1 MIVKPF
7 KPLLYNKNLQ
17 NVVSPPFDTISED
30 QEKTF
35 LSIPYNVSQLSR
47 LKWDHQN
54 SVELLKKWIS
64 ESVLIKV
71 DTPIM
76 IVVSQ
81 YFKHNS
87 EMFQRLG
94 VICLTDIT
102 SEDGVIKPHENTIDI
117 YVKQRKQLMDSLKT
131 QLEPVFLISFE
142 NQLEKTLNRIISGK
156 LPDKIIEET
165 TGVKNYVYIVQE
177 EADIS
182 RIKEILRGKDSV
194 IADGHHRIKASK
206 ELYHEAKTKEEKEFW
221 RYSLVYITSVYE
233 RAIKIGG
240 IHRLVTDNKHTT
252 AAIFQNLSDVFKVD
266 KVNNYHS
273 NGNIVIYDGKFNALI
288 PNRQSLRNIFLEG
301 DLQGLSAPFV
311 VDYFIFKRTLNLN
324 KEEKESMVKYTNDV
338 ASAINSV
345 DKGEASY
352 AILMPGWDKE
362 EFMNEV
368 IANEIM
374 PPKSTYFYPK
384 IPSGIAIE
392 SLIDIPPL

>member
-1 MIVKPF
+1 
-7 KPLLYNKNLQ
+7 
-17 NVVSPPFDTISED
+17 
-30 QEKTF
+30 
-35 LSIPYNVSQLSR
+35 
-47 LKWDHQN
+47 
-54 SVELLKKWIS
+54 
-64 ESVLIKV
+64 
-71 DTPIM
+71 
-76 IVVSQ
+76 
-81 YFKHNS
+81 
-87 EMFQRLG
+87 
-94 VICLTDIT
+94 
-102 SEDGVIKPHENTIDI
+102 
-117 YVKQRKQLMDSLKT
+117 MDSLKT